1 MSAGSGLASAAQ
13 ASPELAAAAVEMALA
28 AAGLSRAGQVI
39 LLLTRDFDRQAR
51 AAVVA
56 AARAAGT
63 LQVAGCTASGLFTE
77 AGPNPDQPAAAA
89 LVLAPATATPPP
101 GDDDLRICF
110 TGHARLPYGW
120 QSGGRRAGLQESDA
134 LAWSAS
140 RIAADSCAEIALP
153 GWRARPAHS
162 PGLHPLGGDLTVD
175 ACDAYELR
183 QVEGVDALDSLRAAL
198 PAGWRRAP
206 PWHRLALLRSPGRT
220 GIAVLSAGADGSLT
234 LGEALSAGDTVRW
247 ALRDPAAAEREMRDA
262 LATAV
267 DAGQAPEF
275 ALSFSC
281 IGRGPLFYG
290 GEDRDLL
297 AFRDLCPGVPLLG
310 AYGTGQIVPG
320 RDGNLMYH
328 NSTLTLSYESLHV

>member
-1 MSAGSGLASAAQ
+1 MSVGSGLASAAQ
-13 ASPELAAAAVEMALA
+13 ASPALAAAAVETALA
-28 AAGLSRAGQVI
+28 AAGLPRAGQV
-39 LLLTRDFDRQAR
+39 LLFLTRDFDRQAR

-56 AARAAGT
+56 AARAGGT

-77 AGPNPDQPAAAA
+77 AGWSLDQPAAAA
-89 LVLAPATATPPP
+89 LVLAPAAASPA
-101 GDDDLRICF
+101 GDDGLHLCF

-120 QSGGRRAGLQESDA
+120 QSGSRRAGLQESDA
-134 LAWSAS
+134 VAWSAG
-140 RIAADSCAEIALP
+140 RVAADSCAEIVLP
-153 GWRARPAHS
+153 GWRARPAHA

-183 QVEGVDALDSLRAAL
+183 QVDGVDALDSLRAAL
-198 PAGWRRAP
+198 PAEWRRAP
-206 PWHRLALLRSPGRT
+206 PWHRLALLRSPGRS
-220 GIAVLSAGADGSLT
+220 GIAILSAGADGSLT

-247 ALRDPAAAEREMRDA
+247 ALRDPAAAEREMRDT
-262 LATAV
+262 LAAAV
-267 DAGQAPEF
+267 DAGRPPEF

-290 GEDRDLL
+290 GEDRDLQ
-297 AFRDLCPGVPLLG
+297 AFRDRCPGVPLLG

-320 RDGNLMYH
+320 PDGNLMYH